1 MVSGFVKKG
10 RYDIHDLLEIMRL
23 LRTPEGCPW
32 DREQTHQSIKKNL
45 IEETYELV
53 EAINRDDPAMMREEL
68 GDVLMQVV
76 FHSCM
81 AEEASHFDFG
91 DVVDEVCKKL
101 IVRHPHVFG
110 QVTVS
115 GTADVL
121 NNWDA
126 IKRQTKGQKT
136 SSQAMDSVP
145 REFPALMRAQK
156 IQGKAAKSGFE
167 FENLRDA
174 LRKLPEEYAE
184 LEERVGCGDLD
195 SAAEE
200 LGDLIFSAVNVSR
213 FLKVDAE
220 EVLTAATDKF
230 VARYK
235 KVEALAQES
244 GRPMDALS
252 PQELD
257 QLWNQAKQS

>member
-1 MVSGFVKKG
+1 
-10 RYDIHDLLEIMRL
+10 
-23 LRTPEGCPW
+23 
-32 DREQTHQSIKKNL
+32 
-45 IEETYELV
+45 
-53 EAINRDDPAMMREEL
+53 
-68 GDVLMQVV
+68 
-76 FHSCM
+76 M
-81 AEEASHFDFG
+81 A
-91 DVVDEVCKKL
+91 DEVCKKL
-101 IVRHPHVFG
+101 IIRHPHVFG

-121 NNWDA
+121 DNWDA

-195 SAAEE
+195 GAAEE

>member
-1 MVSGFVKKG
+1 MASGFVKKE

-81 AEEASHFDFG
+81 AEEAGRFNFG
-91 DVVDEVCKKL
+91 DVADEVCKKL

-121 NNWDA
+121 DNWDA

-195 SAAEE
+195 GAAEE

>member
-81 AEEASHFDFG
+81 AEEASRFDFG

-195 SAAEE
+195 GAAEE

-244 GRPMDALS
+244 GRPMVALS